1 MSGPTF
7 FVWLTCRRQAG
18 YDGDE
23 VMQRATSRA
32 TWPRA
37 SLVLVWLLAG
47 CTNDDPAAEP
57 PDVVIEPAKGLDPYA
72 ESPSRFGVV
81 PLHAGF
87 SPDPRVV
94 GGMSAGEIPAS
105 TIHRKC
111 RGWISEAPDYLLDAE
126 TAFLELNVLARSRQ
140 DVLLV
145 ARTPDGTVLCNDNRP
160 GTRDPMIRASF
171 PLGST
176 QIWVGVHEQGAVATY
191 RLGFSELKSKSTS
204 IPLPED

>member
-1 MSGPTF
+1 MLRSTSASG
-7 FVWLTCRRQAG
+7 A
-18 YDGDE
+18 
-23 VMQRATSRA
+23 
-32 TWPRA
+32 WPRA
-37 SLVLVWLLAG
+37 FLALLGICAS
-47 CTNDDPAAEP
+47 CTNDDAALGP
-57 PDVVIEPAKGLDPYA
+57 PDVAMQPAKGADPYA
-72 ESPSRFGVV
+72 DSPSRFGVI

-94 GGMSAGEIPAS
+94 GGMSTGEAPAS

-111 RGWISEAPDYLLDAE
+111 RGWISEVPDYLLRAE
-126 TAFLELNVLARSRQ
+126 TAFLQLNVMARSRQ

-145 ARTPDGTVLCNDNRP
+145 LRTPEGTVLCNDNRP

-176 QIWVGVHEQGAVATY
+176 QIWVGVHEQGGVATY
-191 RLGFSELKSKSTS
+191 RLGFSELKTQSTS